1 MKIKYYSWMI
11 IIGLVCLL
19 PINVMAKEKMTL
31 YFFHGNTCVH
41 CQAAWEYL
49 TENASDYP
57 DIEVVGYEVFE
68 DAANEQLL
76 SQVKEVLGSDSRG
89 VPFFVIGE
97 RYLTGFNEARKEDLK
112 AIMDYYLEHPEEYK
126 DVVKKVVDGEYVKE
140 DDKDSVV
147 EEVHPVNM
155 NEIRKK
161 EIIQNILIFSG
172 LLIVLSGILVALHK
186 KW

>member
-1 MKIKYYSWMI
+1 MKIKYYSVMI
-11 IIGLVCLL
+11 VIGLVCLL
-19 PINVMAKEKMTL
+19 PVRVMAKEKRTL

-49 TENASDYP
+49 NEIAPDYP
-57 DIEVVGYEVFE
+57 NIEVVGYEVFD

-76 SQVKEVLGSDSRG
+76 SQVKDVLESDSRG

-97 RYLTGFNEARKEDLK
+97 RYLTGFNETRKEDLK
-112 AIMDYYLEHPEEYK
+112 AIMDYYLEHPDEYQ
-126 DVVKKVVDGEYVKE
+126 DVVKKVVSGEYVKE
-140 DDKDSVV
+140 EKDNII

-155 NEIRKK
+155 NQMRRK
-161 EIIQNILIFSG
+161 EMIQNILIFSG